1 MHVALNNL
9 SSKTI
14 PEKIRLHVD
23 DPLVINKLAQDI
35 NERLNVYFHSGHDQ
49 LVILCIGTDRSTG
62 DCLGPLV
69 GSRLSQ
75 ENLPCLQVWGT
86 LNHPVHATNLRE
98 KIDQIFSAYRSP
110 FIIAVDACLGRLEN
124 VGTITVGK
132 GAIFPGAGVNKN
144 LPPIGDFYITGTVN
158 VGGFM
163 EYMVLQNTRL
173 SLVMKMANII
183 GEGLIL
189 AIKSFFYA

>member
-1 MHVALNNL
+1 MHIALNNL
-9 SSKTI
+9 SPKTI

-23 DPLVINKLAQDI
+23 DPLVINKLASDI
-35 NERLNVYFHSGHDQ
+35 NERLSIYFHPGHDQ

-75 ENLPCLQVWGT
+75 ENFPYIQVCGT
-86 LNHPVHATNLRE
+86 LNHPVHATNLKE
-98 KIDQIFSAYRSP
+98 KIDQIFAEHKSP
-110 FIIAVDACLGRLEN
+110 FIIAIDACLGRLEN
-124 VGTITVGK
+124 VGTITVGN

-144 LPPIGDFYITGTVN
+144 LPPIGDFHITGTVN

-189 AIKSFFYA
+189 AIKSFFYS